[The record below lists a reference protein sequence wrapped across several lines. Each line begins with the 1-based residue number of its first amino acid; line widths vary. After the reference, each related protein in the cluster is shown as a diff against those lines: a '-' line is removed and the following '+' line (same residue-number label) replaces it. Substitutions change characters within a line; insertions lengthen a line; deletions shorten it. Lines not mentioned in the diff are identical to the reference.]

1 MMARKRVGLLVFL
14 FVAPGCK
21 GSSSPVP
28 DAGAGKSPSD
38 AGSTADA
45 ATVDASAPSLDC
57 SSDDPD
63 WPMYGHDV
71 CGTHAGASG
80 GDGGLSTANASK
92 LAVKWTFTAAGDVSA
107 TPAVVG
113 GQLYV
118 PDWGGMMNRVDVTT
132 GQAVWS
138 KSVAALAGLAVD
150 GGAPPDPVVSRVT
163 PIMTSNALIFAT
175 SRTGFTAAV
184 GLDYMVAVNPDTGA
198 LLWSTLL
205 DPHPAAVITGSP
217 VLENGRI
224 YVGVS
229 SIEEVL
235 AQSPAYPCCSF
246 RGSVVALD
254 ATTGA
259 VVWTTPMIEDGT
271 YFAPDGGGP
280 AGYAGAAIWSG
291 TPTIDRKRGQIY
303 VTTGN
308 NYAMPTG
315 VDAAAPG
322 DHVESMLALDEA
334 TGAIKWSRAMTTDDI
349 WTFGNEEGPDF
360 DFGCGANLF
369 QASVDG
375 GTRDLVGAGQKS
387 GIYWALDAETGALVW
402 KTLVG
407 PGGHLGG
414 IHWGTATDGARI
426 YFGVNDELATAYAL
440 GGTGAQAGEMATV
453 GSWGALDPA
462 TGAIVW
468 QIANPAMSTPLGGA
482 SVNGPLTVVGGV
494 VLAGSMDTQGTMYAL
509 EGTTGEVLWS
519 FASGGTV
526 YGGAAVAG
534 GVVYWGSGYPASRL
548 GFGTESNKLYA
559 FAVGP

>member
-1 MMARKRVGLLVFL
+1 MARAGAWAGVLGLVVGATG
-14 FVAPGCK
+14 VACK
-21 GSSSPVP
+21 GSSSPTA
-28 DAGAGKSPSD
+28 DAGANAPHD
-38 AGSTADA
+38 AGTDAGADGAPPAST
-45 ATVDASAPSLDC
+45 LDC

-71 CGTHAGASG
+71 CGSHAAA
-80 GDGGLSTANASK
+80 GDAGITPANVGK
-92 LAVKWTFTAAGDVSA
+92 LAVKWSFTAAGDVSA

-118 PDWGGMMNRVDVTT
+118 PDWGGMLNRVDVAT
-132 GQAVWS
+132 GKAAWS
-138 KSVAALAGLAVD
+138 TSVAVLAGLAVD
-150 GGAPPDPVVSRVT
+150 GGAPPDPVVSRTT
-163 PIMTSNALIFAT
+163 PIVTSNAVIFTT
-175 SRTGFTAAV
+175 SRTGFSAAV
-184 GLDYMVAVNPDTGA
+184 PLDYMVAVDPDSGA
-198 LLWSTLL
+198 VLWKTLL

-224 YVGVS
+224 YVGVA

-235 AQSPAYPCCSF
+235 AQSPLYPCCSF

-254 ATTGA
+254 AASGA
-259 VVWTTPMIEDGT
+259 IVWQTPMIDDATYYTGDAGGT
-271 YFAPDGGGP
+271 S
-280 AGYAGAAIWSG
+280 GYAGASIWSG
-291 TPTIDRKRGQIY
+291 TPTIDRKRSQIY

-308 NYAMPTG
+308 NYAMPAD

-322 DHVESMLALDEA
+322 DHVESILALDEA

-349 WTFGNEEGPDF
+349 WTFGNEVGPDF

-369 QASVDG
+369 QARGDG

-387 GIYWALDAETGALVW
+387 GIYWALDADTGELVW
-402 KTLVG
+402 KTQVG

-414 IHWGTATDGARI
+414 IHWGTAADGARI
-426 YFGVNDELATAYAL
+426 YFGVNDEAAAAYAL

-462 TGAIVW
+462 SGAIVW
-468 QIANPAMSTPLGGA
+468 QVANPAMSAPLGGA
-482 SVNGPLTVVGGV
+482 SVNGPMTVVGGV
-494 VLAGSMDTQGTMYAL
+494 VLAGSMDALGTMYGL
-509 EGTTGEVLWS
+509 EAATGDVLWS
-519 FASGGTV
+519 FPSGGTV

-534 GVVYWGSGYPASRL
+534 GVIYWGSGYPASRL

-559 FAVGP
+559 FAVAGP